1 MTMRNLLR
9 DLRQLGSDVQ
19 APPRLLRAVL
29 DDLQLGDEYA
39 LLDTLLGPLY
49 VAWNANG
56 ISSVMRAPSSEAFE
70 AEFQRL
76 HKRSLR
82 PTREVPCDLP
92 KSFDLRGLTT
102 FEQAVLRKT
111 AEIPIGQVRTYSWV
125 ASQIGYPRAVR
136 AVGSA
141 LARNPVPVF
150 IPCHR
155 VVRSDGIIG
164 NYGLGG
170 PEAKRSILSAEGLEA
185 EDIQFQIRTLR
196 DAAVAASVQDGGE
209 RGSRGA

>member
-1 MTMRNLLR
+1 MRQLLE
-9 DLRQLGSDVQ
+9 DLRQLGSTAK
-19 APPRLLRAVL
+19 APPRLLVNVL
-29 DDLQLGDEYA
+29 DELKLGDEYA

-49 VAWNANG
+49 VAWNENG
-56 ISSVMRAPSSEAFE
+56 ISSVMRAPNSEAFE

-76 HKRSLR
+76 HKRPLR

-92 KSFDLRGLTT
+92 RSFDLRGLTR
-102 FEQAVLRKT
+102 FEQAVLHKT
-111 AEIPIGQVRTYSWV
+111 AEIPMGEVRTYSWI
-125 ASQIGYPRAVR
+125 ASEIGYPKAVR

-170 PEAKRSILSAEGLEA
+170 PEAKRSILSAEGLEL
-185 EDIQFQIRTLR
+185 EDIQRQIQRLRTR
-196 DAAVAASVQDGGE
+196 VKPV
-209 RGSRGA
+209 

>member
-1 MTMRNLLR
+1 MRGLLK
-9 DLRQLGSDVQ
+9 DLRRLGDQ
-19 APPRLLRAVL
+19 PRAPASVFKNVMQV
-29 DDLQLGDEYA
+29 LQLGDEYA

-49 VAWNANG
+49 VAWNKSG
-56 ISSVMRAPSSEAFE
+56 ISSAMQAPNNEAFE

-76 HKRSLR
+76 YRRPLR

-92 KSFDLRGLTT
+92 RGFDLRGMTE
-102 FEQAVLRKT
+102 FEREVLLKT
-111 AEIPIGQVRTYSWV
+111 AEIPMGEVRTYSWV
-125 ASQIGYPRAVR
+125 ASEIGKPRAMR

-141 LARNPVPVF
+141 LAKNPIPVF

-170 PEAKRSILSAEGLEA
+170 PDAKRSILAAEGVEP
-185 EDIQFQIRTLR
+185 EDIHRLVARTR
-196 DAAVAASVQDGGE
+196 QPAA
-209 RGSRGA
+209 